1 MKSIGSRVKN
11 LREIQ
16 NFTQEYM
23 AGILGMSAS
32 GYGKIERDE
41 TDIPFSR
48 LEQIASILK
57 INMKDIIDF
66 DGMEYLVNNMHN
78 STEKGNNAVIVFNN
92 LSDSEK
98 QTYLDQIN
106 TLKSE
111 VEYLKSII
119 EFLKEQLVKKKE

>member
-1 MKSIGSRVKN
+1 
-11 LREIQ
+11 
-16 NFTQEYM
+16 
-23 AGILGMSAS
+23 
-32 GYGKIERDE
+32 
-41 TDIPFSR
+41 
-48 LEQIASILK
+48 
-57 INMKDIIDF
+57 MKDIIDF